1 MPVVTPAVTP
11 ASGDVIEI
19 SGTLIVSI
27 IILFIL
33 LVILVKKLRE
43 DPL

>member
-19 SGTLIVSI
+19 SGTLIVGI
-27 IILFIL
+27 IILLIL
-33 LVILVKKLRE
+33 LIVIVKKLRE

>member
-11 ASGDVIEI
+11 ASNDVIEI
-19 SGTLIVSI
+19 SGILIVGI
-27 IILFIL
+27 IILLIL
-33 LVILVKKLRE
+33 LIVIVKKWRE